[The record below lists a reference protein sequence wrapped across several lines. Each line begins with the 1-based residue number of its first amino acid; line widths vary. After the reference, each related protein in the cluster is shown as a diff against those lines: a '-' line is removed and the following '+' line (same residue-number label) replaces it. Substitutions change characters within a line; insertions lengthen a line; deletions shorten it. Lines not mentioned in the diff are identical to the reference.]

1 MDMRNGTRSSSESSV
16 DGGGRRERMEARSEK
31 QEKGRERKRKRR
43 VEREE
48 ERARER
54 GNGKGRELG
63 KNGERRSQGNGARVP
78 CEDTSEGFQANQA
91 HAKELLVGS
100 ISIRRSRK
108 QKRTSSRLECVGEA
122 ANPSWP
128 DGAVVGKRGN
138 LGGSLLTIN
147 SFGLPTYFPIL
158 NNFLH
163 IFI

>member
-1 MDMRNGTRSSSESSV
+1 MIVWRASGGRGGRGMDMRNGTRSSSESSV

-54 GNGKGRELG
+54 GNGTGRELG

-100 ISIRRSRK
+100 NSIRRSRK
-108 QKRTSSRLECVGEA
+108 QKRTSSRLECGRRGCKSKLA
-122 ANPSWP
+122 RW
-128 DGAVVGKRGN
+128 GRRGKAGKPGWIPPYN
-138 LGGSLLTIN
+138 
-147 SFGLPTYFPIL
+147 
-158 NNFLH
+158 
-163 IFI
+163 